1 MTGVGESARMFF
13 NPKTFTSP
21 PGLPRSASIL
31 DDSGSIGGSTR
42 SMSNLSSMTWN
53 DDSGGV
59 GHTLTLDR
67 LYAWEKKLYNEVKVF
82 FCLLGVLRVC
92 GLSLH
97 YPVGLVSWLDHRHL
111 FFMSQILRRIHNT
124 FLDVISQFL

>member
-21 PGLPRSASIL
+21 PGLARSASIL
-31 DDSGSIGGSTR
+31 DDNGSIGGSTR

-53 DDSGGV
+53 DDSGV
-59 GHTLTLDR
+59 ASHTLTLDH
-67 LYAWEKKLYNEVKVF
+67 LYAWEKKLYNEVKVC
-82 FCLLGVLRVC
+82 FCLSGFLRVC
-92 GLSLH
+92 GLSLP

>member
-21 PGLPRSASIL
+21 PGLARSASIL
-31 DDSGSIGGSTR
+31 DDNGSIGGSTR

-53 DDSGGV
+53 DDSS
-59 GHTLTLDR
+59 HTLTLDR

-82 FCLLGVLRVC
+82 FCL
-92 GLSLH
+92 
-97 YPVGLVSWLDHRHL
+97 
-111 FFMSQILRRIHNT
+111 
-124 FLDVISQFL
+124 